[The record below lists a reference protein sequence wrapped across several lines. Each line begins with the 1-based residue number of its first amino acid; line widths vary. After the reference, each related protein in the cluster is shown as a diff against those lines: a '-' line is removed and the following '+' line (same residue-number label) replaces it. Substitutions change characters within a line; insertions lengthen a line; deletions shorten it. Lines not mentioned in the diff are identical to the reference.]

1 MLNSTR
7 SPASAFIIYDVCP
20 DINGLGLTAGV
31 GIIPFGLKGCVALGV
46 KGLPFVLKV
55 NGTGP
60 AMNGCASVLKI
71 TTQRFVSFVSKECSF
86 ITRYLQLSM
95 LICSGSSNVKN
106 LV

>member
-1 MLNSTR
+1 MF
-7 SPASAFIIYDVCP
+7 P
-20 DINGLGLTAGV
+20 LGWKGRVVV
-31 GIIPFGLKGCVALGV
+31 GI

-55 NGTGP
+55 DGTGP
-60 AMNGCASVLKI
+60 AMKGCASVLKI
-71 TTQRFVSFVSKECSF
+71 TTQRFVSFVSKECFF